1 VVNPPPDPQ
10 RMPATLDRVTGTS
23 PTATLVY
30 DGDCGFCTTSVRFVE
45 RRLATPARI
54 VAWQDADLAAL
65 SITQADAERA
75 VQWVAVDGRISSGS
89 AAVGRLLL
97 DSGGGWRLLGRLII
111 TPPLSWVAELVYRL
125 VSANRSRLPGGTPA
139 CSLPADRRPGAQR
152 DSGGQRDGDTVRGD
166 AHRGDA
172 AQRG

>member
-1 VVNPPPDPQ
+1 
-10 RMPATLDRVTGTS
+10 MTGTLDLVTGTP

-45 RRLATPARI
+45 RRLATSARI

-65 SITQADAERA
+65 SITQADTERA
-75 VQWVAVDGRISSGS
+75 VQWVAADGRVSSGS

-111 TPPLSWVAELVYRL
+111 TPPLSRVAELVYRL

-139 CSLPADRRPGAQR
+139 CALPADRRPGAQR
-152 DSGGQRDGDTVRGD
+152 DNWGQRDRDSTRGD
-166 AHRGDA
+166 ARSG
-172 AQRG
+172 